1 MNHRKTRKRCEIC
14 STLTIKTPDGHDVF
28 WCFYSLLWTYFTPFS
43 SVSIVHFEQVIT
55 MSTKS
60 DNDAIINK
68 YDKERGITE
77 ISDKGTQ

>member
-1 MNHRKTRKRCEIC
+1 MT
-14 STLTIKTPDGHDVF
+14 SF
-28 WCFYSLLWTYFTPFS
+28 WCFYSLLWTCLTPFS

-60 DNDAIINK
+60 DNDGIINK